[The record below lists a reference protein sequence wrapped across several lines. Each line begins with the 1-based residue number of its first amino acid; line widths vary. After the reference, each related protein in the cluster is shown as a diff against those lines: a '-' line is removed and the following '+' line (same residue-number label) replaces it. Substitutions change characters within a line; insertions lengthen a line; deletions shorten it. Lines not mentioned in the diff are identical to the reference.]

1 MLLGLSKEQISLE
14 KDIYPH
20 TLLKRREHSLSSFTF
35 TLMGKWACVF
45 SKHCWRPTHSGKQTQ
60 YELCK
65 SLTWFCWEVYEPG
78 CYPEPL
84 QHAFVYSTR
93 IYWVPT
99 NGPDTV
105 LGVGDTIVNKMNQ
118 EQEVPTHMEPTCL
131 SPIMHSHM
139 VTNPSQVYNFSACL
153 VSLFSLFL
161 ILCCLARWN
170 FYCFGVHRSCQ

>member
-60 YELCK
+60 YELCR
-65 SLTWFCWEVYEPG
+65 SLTWFCWEVYETG

-105 LGVGDTIVNKMNQ
+105 LGVGDTIVNKMNP
-118 EQEVPTHMEPTCL
+118 EEEVPTHMEPTYL

-139 VTNPSQVYNFSACL
+139 VTKSTTFQLAWSVFSH
-153 VSLFSLFL
+153 SFL
-161 ILCCLARWN
+161 SSAVLQCGIFIALEYIGPVN
-170 FYCFGVHRSCQ
+170 K